1 MASLSISEMGLVLTV
16 IRIRGVLQNRK
27 KLVVFALLC
36 SGRISGC
43 LLLPA
48 ACSLRGVRRM
58 VPGPYRGKCCFFG
71 VGAGN
76 DFIYS
81 SVAAVTGSSVEA
93 DPFIHHL
100 GPSLPDLF
108 PYSRATLLSISFFLA
123 LLNKWISLAVRS
135 FRINIYYGLLPWFRS
150 LIQRKSL
157 VLSM

>member
-1 MASLSISEMGLVLTV
+1 M
-16 IRIRGVLQNRK
+16 
-27 KLVVFALLC
+27 
-36 SGRISGC
+36 
-43 LLLPA
+43 LLPA

-157 VLSM
+157 MSKRVKLLLLFLVRPQSPVYLIEIAREGLISIYRVE

>member
-16 IRIRGVLQNRK
+16 IRIPRRGVYFKIERNWLS
-27 KLVVFALLC
+27 LLC
-36 SGRISGC
+36 SGRIDWC

-123 LLNKWISLAVRS
+123 LLNKWISLAGP
-135 FRINIYYGLLPWFRS
+135 FGLISIMGYCLGLGAWFRENH
-150 LIQRKSL
+150 
-157 VLSM
+157 

>member
-1 MASLSISEMGLVLTV
+1 MLASS
-16 IRIRGVLQNRK
+16 
-27 KLVVFALLC
+27 C
-36 SGRISGC
+36 C
-43 LLLPA
+43 LLTARGQKDGPRALP
-48 ACSLRGVRRM
+48 R
-58 VPGPYRGKCCFFG
+58 KCCFFG

-157 VLSM
+157 MSKRVKLLLLFIVRPNRFI

>member
-1 MASLSISEMGLVLTV
+1 
-16 IRIRGVLQNRK
+16 
-27 KLVVFALLC
+27 
-36 SGRISGC
+36 

-157 VLSM
+157 MSKRVKLLLLFLVRPQSPVYLIEIAREGLISIYRVE